1 MRLAMRCGSEAQ
13 GCSCTLLAAL
23 SCDRNWKKLFTLPA
37 TVSSQMQAYSRSLFN
52 NKQRREQDSDASQVC
67 EAYCSSVNV
76 LPLLQILFHRPSMCM
91 WLLSAASSIS
101 WVPAAAH
108 AANMLL
114 SKYELGGTPS
124 YNCHTGLCMKM
135 TGDEHLHTIR

>member
-1 MRLAMRCGSEAQ
+1 
-13 GCSCTLLAAL
+13 
-23 SCDRNWKKLFTLPA
+23 
-37 TVSSQMQAYSRSLFN
+37 
-52 NKQRREQDSDASQVC
+52 
-67 EAYCSSVNV
+67 
-76 LPLLQILFHRPSMCM
+76 MCM

-124 YNCHTGLCMKM
+124 YNCHTGLCMKLLATNIFIQSGYTQHAGCNRQTDCVHCRKPDRRDLAAHYSVQSWDASKLPYSM
-135 TGDEHLHTIR
+135 VKVIISESHRM